1 MPECTHLL
9 GLCMLYKNMTSVV
22 PAFWSDSRYY
32 RYMTQEEP
40 IMLPFA
46 YRTTTYPCK
55 ARGFVINRLS
65 PHKTQ
70 AITLL
75 QTLILSLN
83 RFDFDLYDNNLSA
96 YQQLLDIQ
104 LQSKRSVSWSD
115 MVSMCRF

>member
-9 GLCMLYKNMTSVV
+9 GLCMLYKDMTSVV

-55 ARGFVINRLS
+55 ARGFVINHLS

-75 QTLILSLN
+75 QTLISSLN